1 MRLAQSAPEG
11 FDEAM
16 VGGFNTNIRYR
27 GHIFHV
33 QTEDGGK
40 ESPSIITLL
49 YRGGAILFSK
59 KTSYADQVD
68 DADRESIVRQLMEAQ
83 HSAMVQALKAGKP
96 TTSSGWSPPDARHE
110 SGRARL
116 AAQRGVRRGPD
127 HAPLARRSDRRASRE
142 SR

>member
-1 MRLAQSAPEG
+1 
-11 FDEAM
+11 M

-49 YRGGAILFSK
+49 YSGGAILFSK
-59 KTSYADQVD
+59 KTSYADQAN

-83 HSAMVQALKAGKP
+83 HSSMVQALKAGKLDDKLGLV
-96 TTSSGWSPPDARHE
+96 SPDAVTNPSAGMSTPASEFGAGVITRRTLDE
-110 SGRARL
+110 VIL
-116 AAQRGVRRGPD
+116 A
-127 HAPLARRSDRRASRE
+127 HLASR
-142 SR
+142 